1 MSEIPNNPQI
11 RGTQTKG
18 QLLPGV
24 AAIALWML
32 VIATMGA
39 FAVLKHHVP
48 RQMGLFLVLPFST
61 LIILGVFGM
70 LSMRRWG
77 WALVLGG
84 TLSVGL
90 WCFYIYGV
98 FHISQTLVMGMLH
111 IVFFF
116 YLVRAQVRERMR

>member
-1 MSEIPNNPQI
+1 MSETPNNPQAKS
-11 RGTQTKG
+11 T
-18 QLLPGV
+18 LLPGV

-32 VIATMGA
+32 VIAAMGA
-39 FAVLKHHVP
+39 FAVLNHHVP
-48 RQMGLFLVLPFST
+48 RQMGLYLVLPVCT
-61 LIILGVFGM
+61 LIIVGVFGM
-70 LSMRRWG
+70 LRMRRWG

-90 WCFYIYGV
+90 WCFYIYGL
-98 FHISQTLVMGMLH
+98 FHIAQTLVMGMLH